1 MSSPLD
7 HKHHKQTQQGLN
19 LHSSG
24 SEPDAIPVSPCAC
37 IRKPSL
43 RDSNAHFR
51 VRSPVFSPFIL
62 REGKVPWRCRSA
74 PYGFANH
81 IHLRM
86 ERDIKSWRK
95 ESNLRFPGYQPGA
108 LTAVLRQGIFL
119 KHSGRNSNPQLL
131 LRRQAICPVNRP
143 EYEQGLPG
151 SNRRLRFWRP
161 LCFQLHQAPLSIPD
175 RIRTCTAGTGIRY
188 GRPFHHGDKALPKR
202 FELLS
207 NSLEGCCSRPLSY
220 GNMLRPQ
227 VAFSMFS
234 VTIFLA
240 KEKPP
245 APLTDGHDNTKDLL
259 AMMEESWHPC
269 THIPYISFGQHKQT
283 NLPSANSPL
292 DMLMPALNGCI
303 CVHGVYL
310 PFLDFLIICML
321 PDTGA
326 AEKWHRLTLMV

>member
-62 REGKVPWRCRSA
+62 REVKVPWRCRSA
-74 PYGFANH
+74 PYGFADH
-81 IHLRM
+81 IHRRM
-86 ERDIKSWRK
+86 ERDIRILAGGIEPPISRI
-95 ESNLRFPGYQPGA
+95 SAGCTHRCTTPGKKY
-108 LTAVLRQGIFL
+108 
-119 KHSGRNSNPQLL
+119 SGRNSNPQLL
-131 LRRQAICPVNRP
+131 LRRQVISPVNRP
-143 EYEQGLPG
+143 EYEQGLPD

-188 GRPFHHGDKALPKR
+188 GHPFHHGDKALPKR

-245 APLTDGHDNTKDLL
+245 APLTDGHDNTKDLQ
-259 AMMEESWHPC
+259 AMLEE
-269 THIPYISFGQHKQT
+269 
-283 NLPSANSPL
+283 L
-292 DMLMPALNGCI
+292 
-303 CVHGVYL
+303 
-310 PFLDFLIICML
+310 
-321 PDTGA
+321 
-326 AEKWHRLTLMV
+326 